1 MNRKLTI
8 RDYQSADAAVLRQLF
23 FETIH
28 HVNCR
33 DYSTKQCQAW
43 APVTYDKTKW
53 ATRLANNQPFI
64 AEIEQVIVGFAD
76 LQADG
81 YIDHFFCHHAYQGQ
95 GIARTLMEHIHRHA
109 KQRSLDK
116 LYANVS
122 ITARPFF
129 EHMGFHVAKA
139 QQVRIND
146 VRLTN
151 YLMQKGLMTTN

>member
-1 MNRKLTI
+1 MNHKLTI
-8 RDYQSADAAVLRQLF
+8 RNYQSSDAAVLRQLF

-28 HVNCR
+28 QVNCR

-43 APVTYDKTKW
+43 APVTYDKSKW

-64 AEIEQVIVGFAD
+64 AEIDNVIVGFAD
-76 LQADG
+76 LQPDG

-95 GIARTLMEHIHRHA
+95 GVAKTLMAHIHWHA
-109 KQRSLDK
+109 QQRSLDR

-122 ITARPFF
+122 VTARSFF
-129 EHMGFHVAKA
+129 EHTGFQVVKT
-139 QQVRIND
+139 QQVLIND

-151 YLMQKGLMTTN
+151 YLMQKAL